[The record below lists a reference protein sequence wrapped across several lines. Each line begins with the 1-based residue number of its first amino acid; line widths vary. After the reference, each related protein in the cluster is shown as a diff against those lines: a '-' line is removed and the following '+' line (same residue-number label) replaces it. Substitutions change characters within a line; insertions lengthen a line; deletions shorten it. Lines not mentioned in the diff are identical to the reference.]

1 MKTYFIVFLLL
12 LVGASPLM
20 LSAQSFKDP
29 VEYYNYI
36 AERQRQVLNKHIR
49 YVSHSVHSDNFRD
62 IERRRIQ
69 LIKELNQSIRQL
81 ERIEPLKGDNK
92 LRNTAIEVF
101 EEYLAAFNIEFKE
114 SLSLKESSQDSFEAM
129 EKYFAAQ
136 DKAEEKLQKSG
147 EKFDKAVEGFVEKHE
162 MQFEEGDENEIADQF
177 KITGEVNSYTRELFL
192 LYFKV
197 SKSNAG
203 FADALNERKAGKMA
217 KAREALIVST
227 VESLQAMETKSD
239 FKGDKSLLIK
249 TKALIEYYQ
258 EIAQGDY
265 ETLTNIMENQG
276 SLTQEQVDQYNQI
289 LQRLPTKEQKMVND
303 YTEART
309 ALMRK
314 FVPDLEVAKK

>member
-1 MKTYFIVFLLL
+1 MKTYFIGLLFLF
-12 LVGASPLM
+12 VGVSPLM
-20 LSAQSFKDP
+20 LSAQSFNEP
-29 VEYYNYI
+29 VEYFNYI

-49 YVSHSVHSDNFRD
+49 YVSHSVHSDNYRD

-81 ERIEPLKGDNK
+81 ERIQPLKGDNK

-101 EEYLAAFNIEFKE
+101 EEYLAAFNVEFKE
-114 SLSLKESSQDSFEAM
+114 SLSLKQNSQDSYEAM

-147 EKFDKAVEGFVEKHE
+147 EKFDKAVEAFAEKHE
-162 MQFEEGDENEIADQF
+162 MQFEKDNESEIADQF

-203 FADALNERKAGKMA
+203 FIDALNERKEGKMA
-217 KAREALIVST
+217 KAREELIATTAEALQSI
-227 VESLQAMETKSD
+227 ETKSD
-239 FKGDKSLLIK
+239 FKGDKNLLVK
-249 TKALIEYYQ
+249 TKSLIEYYQ

-265 ETLTNIMENQG
+265 ATLTGIMENQA

-289 LQRLPTKEQKMVND
+289 LQNLPTKEQKMVNE

-314 FVPDLEVAKK
+314 FVPDIEVAKK